1 MGNEGQQTT
10 TGNNYTI
17 GDTTN
22 DVNMTAIY
30 DDPDLPEKNPP
41 PCLYENV
48 IIS

>member
-1 MGNEGQQTT
+1 MMGNEGQQTT

-17 GDTTN
+17 GN

-41 PCLYENV
+41 LRLYENV